1 MEQQITPEMLQVP
14 KQKRKFESESVANV
28 ILLYLGGIKKRFCN
42 KFQLISF
49 SDHLQNYIWF
59 LPDLAAS

>member
-14 KQKRKFESESVANV
+14 EKKFKFESESVANV
-28 ILLYLGGIKKRFCN
+28 IPLYLGGKKRFCN

-59 LPDLAAS
+59 LPDLATS